1 MNTTRRTLSATD
13 RLISWLKSPFPAKL
27 HSVLVRAIGVAKIF
41 DGETFRRAYFDTL
54 DPNRQFSV
62 STHGSEKYVV
72 LNSDKAISRAL
83 FIKGSFDFDKVE
95 KVISVM
101 SAVNKAFKLET
112 LIDVGAN
119 IGTVCIPAVK
129 RGLAANA
136 IAIEPEPLNYRV
148 LVANIFLNDLA
159 DKIKT
164 YNLALGS
171 KDNQTLELELSAGH
185 SGDHRIHV
193 ANETGTVSSGKIT
206 SVKSETFDSVV
217 PAVDRNSCLVWMDT
231 QGYEGIILQ
240 GAQNIIRAQVPMA
253 VEFWPEGMKRMRSY
267 SALREAMLNYG
278 EYYDL
283 SDEHP
288 QPVPINQKSVDAL
301 YERLGETGQWTDVLL
316 I

>member
-1 MNTTRRTLSATD
+1 MNTTRRTVSSTS
-13 RLISWLKSPFPAKL
+13 RLIGWLRLPFPSKL
-27 HSVLVRAIGVAKIF
+27 HAVLVRAIGAAKIF

-72 LNSDKAISRAL
+72 LNSDKAISRVL

-95 KVISVM
+95 KAISVV

-148 LVANIFLNDLA
+148 LVANIFLNGLA
-159 DKIKT
+159 DRIKT
-164 YNLALGS
+164 YHLALGS
-171 KDNQTLELELSAGH
+171 EDNQTLELELSEGH
-185 SGDHRIHV
+185 SGDHRIRV
-193 ANETGTVSSGKIT
+193 ANETGTASSGKIT

-240 GAQNIIRAQVPMA
+240 GAQNIIRAQVPMV

-267 SALREAMLNYG
+267 PALKEALLNYS

-283 SDEHP
+283 SDEHTR
-288 QPVPINQKSVDAL
+288 PVPITQKSVDAL
-301 YERLGETGQWTDVLL
+301 YEGLGETGQWTDVLL

>member
-1 MNTTRRTLSATD
+1 MNTTRRTVSATD
-13 RLISWLKSPFPAKL
+13 RLIGWLKSPFPAKL

-62 STHGSEKYVV
+62 STHGIEKYVV
-72 LNSDKAISRAL
+72 LNSDKAISRVL

-95 KVISVM
+95 KAISVM
-101 SAVNKAFKLET
+101 SAVDKAFKLET

-129 RGLAANA
+129 RGLTANA

-148 LVANIFLNDLA
+148 LVANIFLNGLA
-159 DKIKT
+159 DRIKT
-164 YNLALGS
+164 YHLALGS
-171 KDNQTLELELSAGH
+171 EDNQTLKLELSEGH

-193 ANETGTVSSGKIT
+193 ANEAATASSGKIT
-206 SVKSETFDSVV
+206 SVKSDTFDSVV
-217 PAVDRNSCLVWMDT
+217 PAVDRNSCLIWMDT

-240 GAQNIIRAQVPMA
+240 GAQHIIRAQVPMV

-267 SALREAMLNYG
+267 PALRDAMSHYK

-288 QPVPINQKSVDAL
+288 RPVPITQKSVDAL

>member
-1 MNTTRRTLSATD
+1 MNTTRRPVSATD

-62 STHGSEKYVV
+62 STHGIEKYVV
-72 LNSDKAISRAL
+72 LNADKAISRTL
-83 FIKGSFDFDKVE
+83 FIQGSFDFDKVE

-101 SAVNKAFKLET
+101 SGVNKAFKLET

-119 IGTVCIPAVK
+119 IGTVCIPAVR

-171 KDNQTLELELSAGH
+171 ENNQTLELELSAGH

-193 ANETGTVSSGKIT
+193 ANETGSGTSSGKIT

-217 PAVDRNSCLVWMDT
+217 PAVDRNS
-231 QGYEGIILQ
+231 
-240 GAQNIIRAQVPMA
+240 
-253 VEFWPEGMKRMRSY
+253 
-267 SALREAMLNYG
+267 
-278 EYYDL
+278 
-283 SDEHP
+283 
-288 QPVPINQKSVDAL
+288 
-301 YERLGETGQWTDVLL
+301 
-316 I
+316 

>member
-1 MNTTRRTLSATD
+1 MNTTRRSVNATG

-27 HSVLVRAIGVAKIF
+27 HSVLVRAIRVAKIF

-62 STHGSEKYVV
+62 STHGSEKYFV
-72 LNSDKAISRAL
+72 LNSDKAISRLL

-95 KVISVM
+95 KAISVM
-101 SAVNKAFKLET
+101 SAVDKAFKLET

-119 IGTVCIPAVK
+119 IGTVCIPTVK

-159 DKIKT
+159 DRIKT
-164 YNLALGS
+164 YNLALGP

-185 SGDHRIHV
+185 SGDHRIRV
-193 ANETGTVSSGKIT
+193 ANEIGSGTASSGKIT

-217 PAVDRNSCLVWMDT
+217 PAVDRNSWL
-231 QGYEGIILQ
+231 
-240 GAQNIIRAQVPMA
+240 
-253 VEFWPEGMKRMRSY
+253 
-267 SALREAMLNYG
+267 
-278 EYYDL
+278 
-283 SDEHP
+283 
-288 QPVPINQKSVDAL
+288 
-301 YERLGETGQWTDVLL
+301 
-316 I
+316 

>member
-119 IGTVCIPAVK
+119 IGTCASPQS
-129 RGLAANA
+129 NA
-136 IAIEPEPLNYRV
+136 
-148 LVANIFLNDLA
+148 
-159 DKIKT
+159 
-164 YNLALGS
+164 G
-171 KDNQTLELELSAGH
+171 
-185 SGDHRIHV
+185 
-193 ANETGTVSSGKIT
+193 
-206 SVKSETFDSVV
+206 
-217 PAVDRNSCLVWMDT
+217 
-231 QGYEGIILQ
+231 
-240 GAQNIIRAQVPMA
+240 
-253 VEFWPEGMKRMRSY
+253 
-267 SALREAMLNYG
+267 
-278 EYYDL
+278 
-283 SDEHP
+283 
-288 QPVPINQKSVDAL
+288 
-301 YERLGETGQWTDVLL
+301 
-316 I
+316 

>member
-13 RLISWLKSPFPAKL
+13 RLISWLKNPFPAKL

-240 GAQNIIRAQVPMA
+240 GAQNIIRAQVPMV